1 MKSQARPALTWNADA
16 DNHGRP
22 QGEHEMELRGTL
34 KDFSLEAIL
43 SLIRNGHKTGTL
55 RLAVTTPV
63 AMLRRVDLSFLGG
76 EIASVQCGSLRGLD
90 ALREAAI
97 CVEGS
102 FEFSVGSALSPQDET
117 VPVAMEVALA
127 TIDEA
132 RKAMESLGAALPATG
147 VAFSH
152 AVPADDTIHVSV
164 EEFRLLAVTRDG
176 MTLND
181 LIATNTAPTVDS
193 MRIVRQLMERGLLV
207 AGPAVAT
214 VDQ

>member
-1 MKSQARPALTWNADA
+1 
-16 DNHGRP
+16 
-22 QGEHEMELRGTL
+22 MELHGTF

-43 SLIRNGHKTGTL
+43 GLLWNGHKTGTL
-55 RLAVTTPV
+55 RLVVTTPV
-63 AMLRRVDLSFLGG
+63 GMPRQIDLSFLGG
-76 EIASVQCGSLRGLD
+76 EIAWLQCGSLRGLD

-97 CVEGS
+97 CREGS
-102 FEFSVGSALSPQDET
+102 FEFAVDSALSPQDET

-132 RKAMESLGAALPATG
+132 RNAMKSLGTALPATA

-152 AVPADDTIHVSV
+152 AVPSADTVHISV

-193 MRIVRQLMERGLLV
+193 MRIVRQLMEQGLLV
-207 AGPAVAT
+207 ASPEKTNQIIAGLREIPG
-214 VDQ
+214 

>member
-1 MKSQARPALTWNADA
+1 
-16 DNHGRP
+16 
-22 QGEHEMELRGTL
+22 MELRGTF

-43 SLIRNGHKTGTL
+43 GLLRNSHKTGTL

-63 AMLRRVDLSFLGG
+63 GMPRQIDLSFLGG
-76 EIASVQCGSLRGLD
+76 EITWVQCGSLRGLD

-102 FEFSVGSALSPQDET
+102 FEFAVDSALSPQDET

-132 RKAMESLGAALPATG
+132 RNAMKSLGAALPATD
-147 VAFSH
+147 VALSH
-152 AVPADDTIHVSV
+152 AIPSADTVHISV

-193 MRIVRQLMERGLLV
+193 MRIVRQLIEQGLLV
-207 AGPAVAT
+207 AGPEKTNRVT
-214 VDQ
+214 PGLREVTG